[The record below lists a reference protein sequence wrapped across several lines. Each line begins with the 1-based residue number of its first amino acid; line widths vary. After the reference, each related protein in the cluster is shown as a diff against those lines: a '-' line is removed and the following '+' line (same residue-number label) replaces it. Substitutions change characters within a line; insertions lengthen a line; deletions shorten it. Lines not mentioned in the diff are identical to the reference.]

1 MRTID
6 INCDMGESYGA
17 YRLGEDEA
25 VMPFITSANI
35 ACGFHAGDPAVMQAT
50 VRLAVN
56 HGVVVG
62 AHPGYPDLQGFGRR
76 EMRLALEEVEA
87 LVLYQVSALAGFAR
101 AEGVD
106 VRHVKPH
113 GALYNQAARDAA
125 LAGAIARAARHF
137 SREVILV
144 GLAGS
149 SLIEAGL
156 EVGLGV
162 VREAFPDRA
171 YESDGSLRPRD
182 LPGVAIDDPVQA
194 AANGLRLA
202 KEGVNITRD
211 GYTERIAVDTL
222 CIHGDTPGAADRAAQ
237 LRRAL
242 EDGGFNLQ
250 PQEFTPPGE

>member
-1 MRTID
+1 MRTVD

-25 VMPFITSANI
+25 VMPYITSANI
-35 ACGFHAGDPAVMQAT
+35 ACGFHAGDPTVMQAT

-56 HGVVVG
+56 HGVGVG

-125 LAGAIARAARHF
+125 LAGAVARAARRF

-149 SLIEAGL
+149 RLIEAGL
-156 EVGLGV
+156 EAGLGV
-162 VREAFPDRA
+162 IARR
-171 YESDGSLRPRD
+171 
-182 LPGVAIDDPVQA
+182 LPGPGIRIRRFAPSGAIS
-194 AANGLRLA
+194 
-202 KEGVNITRD
+202 
-211 GYTERIAVDTL
+211 
-222 CIHGDTPGAADRAAQ
+222 PGQ
-237 LRRAL
+237 
-242 EDGGFNLQ
+242 
-250 PQEFTPPGE
+250 